1 LAHEYDAA
9 IDVHRVGGNN
19 HMSFPNDVSD
29 KEFPMSLTPAARRDL
44 SFHLHP
50 STNLRSVQAEG
61 PLVIT
66 RGEGV
71 YVYDDEGRRYLEGM
85 SGLWCAS
92 LGFSERRL
100 AEAAYK
106 QMCELP
112 FYHSFAGK
120 VPAISTELAERLIG
134 IAPPGMTKVLFANS
148 GSEAND
154 TAIKLAWYVNNALG
168 RPQKKKIISR
178 QRAYHGVTIASGS
191 LTGLAFAHNDFD
203 LPIARFVHTD
213 CPSYYRGAQPG
224 ESEEAFAVR
233 LAANLEQLILR
244 EGPDTVAAFFAEPV
258 MGAGGVVVPPA
269 TYFDRVQPILK
280 KYDILFV
287 VDEVICGFGRTGQMF
302 GSQTFNLQPD
312 IVTLAKALSAGYMPI
327 SANLVSGKLYEIL
340 LAQSDKLGIFGH
352 GYTYSSHPV
361 PAAVALEALRIY
373 DELDILAKVRRVGPR
388 LQAGIRS
395 FADHP
400 LIGEARGIG
409 LIGAVEIVR
418 DKSTKQSFDPK
429 AGVAAFLVRR
439 AQHHGVI
446 LRNMPGDIVAFCP
459 PLIISEGE
467 IDEVMAGFRKALD
480 DTWAMMKEKG
490 LA

>member
-1 LAHEYDAA
+1 
-9 IDVHRVGGNN
+9 
-19 HMSFPNDVSD
+19 
-29 KEFPMSLTPAARRDL
+29 MSLSTPAARRDL

-50 STNLRSVQAEG
+50 ATNLRAVQAEG

-66 RGEGV
+66 RGDGV
-71 YVYDDEGRRYLEGM
+71 YVYDDEGKRYLEGM
-85 SGLWCAS
+85 AGLWCAS

-100 AEAAYK
+100 AEAAYR

-134 IAPPGMTKVLFANS
+134 MAPAAMTKVLFANS

-168 RPQKKKIISR
+168 RTQKKKIISR

-191 LTGLAFAHNDFD
+191 LTGLTFAHTDFD
-203 LPIARFVHTD
+203 LPIARILHTD
-213 CPSYYRGAQPG
+213 CPYFYRGAQQG
-224 ESEEAFAVR
+224 ESEEAFAER
-233 LAANLEQLILR
+233 LASNLEQLILR

-258 MGAGGVVVPPA
+258 MGAGGVIVPPA
-269 TYFDRVQPILK
+269 TYFDLVQPILK
-280 KYDILFV
+280 KYEVLFV
-287 VDEVICGFGRTGQMF
+287 VDEVICGFGRTGHMF

-312 IVTLAKALSAGYMPI
+312 IMTLAKALSAGYVPI
-327 SANLVSGKLYEIL
+327 SANLVSGAVYDVL

-361 PAAVALEALRIY
+361 PAAVALETLKIY
-373 DELDILAKVRRVGPR
+373 DEVDIVAKVRKVGPR
-388 LQAGIRS
+388 MQAGIRS

-418 DKSTKQSFDPK
+418 DKATKESFDPK

-439 AQHHGVI
+439 AQHHGLI
-446 LRNMPGDIVAFCP
+446 LRSMPGDIVAFCP
-459 PLIISEGE
+459 PLIVSEAE
-467 IDEVMAGFRKALD
+467 IDEMLAGFSKALD
-480 DTWAMMKEKG
+480 DTRAMVKEKG

>member
-1 LAHEYDAA
+1 MPRSTGCSSEPCRHSSRHPRSLTIRRSTPTIAAGALARE
-9 IDVHRVGGNN
+9 HRAVILRGN
-19 HMSFPNDVSD
+19 
-29 KEFPMSLTPAARRDL
+29 PMSLTTPAARRDL
-44 SFHLHP
+44 AYHLHP
-50 STNLRSVQAEG
+50 STNLRSVQTEG

-71 YVYDDEGRRYLEGM
+71 YVYDDQGRRYLEGM
-85 SGLWCAS
+85 AGLWCAS

-100 AEAAYK
+100 ADAAYR

-112 FYHSFAGK
+112 FYHSFGGK

-134 IAPPGMTKVLFANS
+134 MAPAGMAKVLFANS

-154 TAIKLAWYVNNALG
+154 TAIKLAWYINNALG

-203 LPIARFVHTD
+203 LPIARIVHAD
-213 CPSYYRGAQPG
+213 CPYHYRGAQHG
-224 ESEEAFAVR
+224 ESEEAFAER
-233 LAANLEQLILR
+233 LAENLEQLILR
-244 EGPDTVAAFFAEPV
+244 EGPDTIAAFFAEPV
-258 MGAGGVVVPPA
+258 MGAGGVIVPPA

-280 KYDILFV
+280 KYDILFI
-287 VDEVICGFGRTGQMF
+287 VDEVICGFGRTGHMF

-312 IVTLAKALSAGYMPI
+312 IVTLAKALSAGYVPI

-361 PAAVALEALRIY
+361 PAAVALETLKIY
-373 DELDILAKVRRVGPR
+373 DEVDILAKVRRVGPR
-388 LQAGIRS
+388 MQEAIRS

-418 DKSTKQSFDPK
+418 DKATKQSFDPK
-429 AGVAAFLVRR
+429 AGVAPFLVRR
-439 AQHHGVI
+439 AQHHGAI
-446 LRNMPGDIVAFCP
+446 LRNMPGDIV
-459 PLIISEGE
+459 
-467 IDEVMAGFRKALD
+467 
-480 DTWAMMKEKG
+480 
-490 LA
+490 